1 MSVEKFADG
10 SEIITDLT
18 TGLRTVVGKSA
29 HDEYFR
35 RLKVERDTI
44 YGVHQTKPFDC
55 LTVACGG
62 DAVNKS
68 KQKQKIP

>member
-1 MSVEKFADG
+1 MSIENVERFADG
-10 SEIITDLT
+10 SEIITDRV
-18 TGLRTVVGKSA
+18 TGLRTVVGKLA

-55 LTVACGG
+55 LTVACRGV
-62 DAVNKS
+62 DAV
-68 KQKQKIP
+68 KQSQ